1 MNAAAKHSQAMHF
14 HARAGEKV
22 RNPALQRALQKARP
36 LFVGKR
42 QKGLASLAEDG
53 LDFTNLRSTAENI
66 RNRVLADLDVWLELF
81 EERATASGAEVMWAR
96 DGDEVARL
104 VVEIAQKHGVRKV
117 TKSKSML
124 SEEARLNE
132 ALSAA
137 GIRPVETDL
146 GEYIVQL
153 AGEPP
158 SHIIAPAVHKSIGEV
173 EALFAEEHGRP
184 QQARTSADIPAMARE
199 AREVLRQ
206 HFLSADMGISGANFL
221 IAETGSAA
229 LVTNEGNGRMVTT
242 LPRVHVVVTGIEK
255 LLPTLEDFAT
265 LMRLLPRSAT
275 GQSISNYVSLLTG
288 TRARDVGALTPG
300 PSPAGRG
307 EMGAPLHDGQ
317 VPEGPEKT
325 VFILVDNGRA
335 NLLGSAYQ
343 DMLRCIRCGACMNH
357 CPVYF
362 SLGGHAYGWVYPG
375 PMGSVLT
382 PLYTGI
388 ENALDLPHASTGC
401 GHCADVC
408 PVGIPLPSL
417 MHRLKEEQLARGL
430 RPWSERLALRVW
442 AWVAGRPRL
451 YRWLTRR
458 VARYLDW
465 LADGT
470 GRIRIFGLAPA
481 WTAERDLPVAA
492 GKTFHELYA
501 AQKRK

>member
-1 MNAAAKHSQAMHF
+1 MSSVQHSQAMHF
-14 HARAGEKV
+14 QARAGEKV
-22 RNPALQRALQKARP
+22 RNAVLQKALQKAKP

-42 QKGLASLAEDG
+42 AKGVAALTEDG
-53 LDFTNLRSTAENI
+53 LDLELLRSTCENI
-66 RNRVLADLDVWLELF
+66 RNRTLADLDVWLDIF
-81 EERATASGAEVMWAR
+81 EERAKATGAEVRWAR
-96 DGDEVARL
+96 DGAEVSRL
-104 VVEIAQKHGVRKV
+104 VVDIARQNGVTKA

-124 SEEARLNE
+124 SEEAQLNE

-153 AGEPP
+153 AGETP
-158 SHIIAPAVHKSIGEV
+158 SHIIAPAVHKTIGEV
-173 EALFAEEHGRP
+173 EALFAREHGRP
-184 QQARTSADIPAMARE
+184 IEPRTSADIPAMTRE
-199 AREVLRQ
+199 ARAVLRQ
-206 HFLSADMGISGANFL
+206 HFLSAEMGISGANFL
-221 IAETGSAA
+221 IAETGTAA

-242 LPRVHVVVTGIEK
+242 LPKIHVVITGIEK
-255 LLPTLEDFAT
+255 IVPTLEDFAT

-288 TRARDVGALTPG
+288 TRRE
-300 PSPAGRG
+300 G
-307 EMGAPLHDGQ
+307 ES
-317 VPEGPEKT
+317 EGPEKT

-382 PLYTGI
+382 PLFTGI

-401 GHCADVC
+401 NQCGSVC
-408 PVGIPLPSL
+408 PVRIPLATL
-417 MHRLKEEQLARGL
+417 MHRLREEQTARGL
-430 RPWSERLALRVW
+430 RPWSERLALKAW
-442 AWVAGRPRL
+442 AWVAGRPAL
-451 YRWLTRR
+451 YRWMTRCA
-458 VARYLDW
+458 ARYLNW
-465 LADGT
+465 LADGD
-470 GRIRIFGLAPA
+470 GRIRVLGFAPG
-481 WTAERDLPVAA
+481 WTDGRDLPVAD

-501 AQKRK
+501 ARKRA

>member
-1 MNAAAKHSQAMHF
+1 MTAAAKHSQAMHF
-14 HARAGEKV
+14 QARAGEKV
-22 RNPALQRALQKARP
+22 RNPVLQRALQKAKP

-42 QKGLASLAEDG
+42 AKGIAGLADDD
-53 LDFTNLRSTAENI
+53 LDFEALRTACEGI
-66 RNRVLADLDVWLELF
+66 RNRTLADLDVWLDIF
-81 EERATASGAEVMWAR
+81 EERATASGAEVLWAR
-96 DGDEVARL
+96 DGEEVGRL
-104 VVEIAQKHGVRKV
+104 VVDIARRHGVSKA

-124 SEEARLNE
+124 SEEALLNE
-132 ALSAA
+132 ALAAA

-153 AGEPP
+153 AGETP
-158 SHIIAPAVHKSIGEV
+158 SHIIAPAIHKTLEEV
-173 EALFAEEHGRP
+173 EALFAKEHGRP
-184 QQARTSADIPAMARE
+184 IETRTSADIPDLTRE

-206 HFLSADMGISGANFL
+206 HFLTADMGISGANFL
-221 IAETGSAA
+221 IAESGTAA

-255 LLPTLEDFAT
+255 VIPTLEDFAT

-288 TRARDVGALTPG
+288 TRREGD
-300 PSPAGRG
+300 
-307 EMGAPLHDGQ
+307 HD
-317 VPEGPEKT
+317 GPEKT

-335 NLLGSAYQ
+335 KLLGSAYQ

-388 ENALDLPHASTGC
+388 ENALDLPHATTGC
-401 GHCADVC
+401 NQCGSVC
-408 PVGIPLPSL
+408 PVRIPLPKL
-417 MHRLKEEQLARGL
+417 MHQLRTEQVERGL
-430 RPWSERLALRVW
+430 RPWSERLAFKAW
-442 AWVAGRPRL
+442 AWVAGRPAL

-458 VARYLDW
+458 AARYLNW
-465 LADGT
+465 LADGD
-470 GRIRIFGLAPA
+470 GRIRILGLVPG
-481 WTAERDLPVAA
+481 WTAGRDLPVSS
-492 GKTFHELYA
+492 GRTFHELYKA
-501 AQKRK
+501 RKRA

>member
-1 MNAAAKHSQAMHF
+1 MFFQSRAADKLANRVLQQALHKAK
-14 HARAGEKV
+14 
-22 RNPALQRALQKARP
+22 P

-42 QKGLASLAEDG
+42 ARGIAGLADDG
-53 LDFTNLRSTAENI
+53 LDFQQLRSTAENI
-66 RNRVLADLDVWLELF
+66 RNRVLADLDVWLDIF
-81 EERATASGAEVMWAR
+81 EERAMASGADVLWAK

-104 VVEIAQKHGVRKV
+104 VVDLAQKHGVGKV

-132 ALSAA
+132 ALAAA

-153 AGEPP
+153 AGEAP
-158 SHIIAPAVHKSIGEV
+158 SHIIAPAVHKTIGEV
-173 EALFAEEHGRP
+173 EALFAKEHGRP
-184 QQARTSADIPAMARE
+184 AETRTSADIPDLARE
-199 AREVLRQ
+199 ARQVLRQ
-206 HFLSADMGISGANFL
+206 HFLSAEMGISGANFL

-242 LPRVHVVVTGIEK
+242 LPKIHVVITGIEK
-255 LLPTLEDFAT
+255 VVPTLEDFAT

-288 TRARDVGALTPG
+288 TRRPG
-300 PSPAGRG
+300 
-307 EMGAPLHDGQ
+307 DQ
-317 VPEGPEKT
+317 DGPEKT

-335 NLLGSAYQ
+335 NLLGSPYE

-382 PLYTGI
+382 PLLTGL

-401 GHCADVC
+401 RQCEVVC
-408 PVGIPLPSL
+408 PVRIPLPGL
-417 MHRLKEEQLARGL
+417 MHKLREEQVDRRL
-430 RPWSERLALRVW
+430 RPWSERLALKAW
-442 AWVAGRPRL
+442 AWLAGRPRL
-451 YRWLTRR
+451 YRWAARR
-458 VARYLDW
+458 AARYLQW
-465 LADGT
+465 LADDS
-470 GRIRIFGLAPA
+470 GRIRVFGLLPA
-481 WTAERDLPVAA
+481 WTAGRDLPPPA

-501 AQKRK
+501 ARKRA